1 MQDYRKLK
9 VWHRAQDACVRIY
22 RLTAEFPREERYG
35 LSAQLRD
42 AGVSVGANIS
52 EGSKRSTNADK
63 ARLWNVA
70 QSSAAEIMSELDVAI
85 RVGYPGREEATAL
98 ADEYDQ
104 ISAMLNTLIEQV
116 RRNDKRPPA

>member
-9 VWHRAQDACVRIY
+9 VWERAQAACVRIY
-22 RLTAEFPREERYG
+22 RLTGGYPREERYG

-52 EGSKRSTNADK
+52 EGSKRWSNPDK

-70 QSSAAEIMSELDVAI
+70 QSSAAEIMSELDMAI
-85 RVGYPGREEATAL
+85 RLGYAGKDEAVAL

-104 ISAMLNTLIEQV
+104 ISAMLSTLIDLV
-116 RRNDKRPPA
+116 RRNAKP

>member
-9 VWHRAQDACVRIY
+9 VWQRAQDACVRVY
-22 RLTAEFPREERYG
+22 RLTSNYPAEERYG
-35 LSAQLRD
+35 LCAQLRR

-52 EGSKRSTNADK
+52 EGAKRGTNGDK

-85 RVGYPGREEATAL
+85 RLDYPGKTEATSL

-104 ISAMLNTLIEQV
+104 ISAMLNTLVEQV
-116 RRNDKRPPA
+116 RRSDKR